1 MLFAQGPDYVWSRT
15 AFFEAFSSL
24 AAFAIVSAN
33 LFYHESKV
41 AKAKGVHRE
50 CYAAHKKI
58 GPRCLLNESNAGPTL
73 RRAALSGLA
82 VF

>member
-1 MLFAQGPDYVWSRT
+1 SRAQT
-15 AFFEAFSSL
+15 FFL
-24 AAFAIVSAN
+24 VSAN

-50 CYAAHKKI
+50 SYAAHKKI

>member
-1 MLFAQGPDYVWSRT
+1 RERKP
-15 AFFEAFSSL
+15 FSSRAQTFFL
-24 AAFAIVSAN
+24 VSAN

-50 CYAAHKKI
+50 CHTAHKKI